1 MALDHSGDREP
12 DRRAGRTVTSKVLAL
27 LGAFTIEAPE
37 LSLNELARR
46 TGLPLSTS
54 YRLAS
59 ELVDWGALERVE
71 GTGYRP
77 GVRLLEVASL
87 APLAASLNEIVT
99 PFLQDLYVATREN
112 VHLAVLDGH
121 EVLYLERVT
130 GRASVTVK
138 SRRGGRLPLH
148 ATGVGKAL
156 LAYAPEE
163 FVEHVIGRGLERYT
177 PYTIVAP
184 GHLRRTLAE
193 IRRTGVAFARE
204 EMTVGRASVAAPLLD
219 ASGNA
224 VAAMSI
230 VLRSTGTDLQQL
242 APAVRTAA
250 LCASRRLR
258 ERFPFATSRAR
269 SGSAGAVRQPDR
281 LRADSI

>member
-1 MALDHSGDREP
+1 MALDHSGDRGP
-12 DRRAGRTVTSKVLAL
+12 DRPAGRTVTSKVLAL
-27 LGAFTIEAPE
+27 LGAFTVEAPE
-37 LSLNELARR
+37 FSLNELARR
-46 TGLPLSTS
+46 TGLPLSTT
-54 YRLAS
+54 YRLAT
-59 ELVDWGALERVE
+59 ELVEWGALERVD
-71 GTGYRP
+71 GGGYRP
-77 GVRLLEVASL
+77 GLRLLEVASL
-87 APLAASLNEIVT
+87 APRAASLNETVT

-112 VHLAVLDGH
+112 VHLALLDGH
-121 EVLYLERVT
+121 EVLYVERVT

-148 ATGVGKAL
+148 ATGVGKVL

-163 FVEHVIGRGLERYT
+163 FVEEVIARGLERYT

-219 ASGNA
+219 ASGHA
-224 VAAMSI
+224 VAALSI

-250 LCASRRLR
+250 LSASRGLR
-258 ERFPFATSRAR
+258 ERLPFGMPRAR
-269 SGSAGAVRQPDR
+269 PGPAAVKRADR
-281 LRADSI
+281 LSSDSI